1 MRRRFLAA
9 TRFLPS
15 VALLAACAG
24 APPSP
29 PTPASAPW
37 PLPSGEGWRVVP
49 RAEWGALPADT
60 SMLVMHTPSR
70 ITIHHTGSRQQ
81 PDRPF
86 VEKLRGL
93 QQFSQNPGRLASGG
107 TKPAWAD
114 IPYHFYIDAAGR
126 IAEARDARYAGD
138 TNTTYDTR
146 GHLLIV
152 LEGSFGTEQPSAA
165 QLQSLE
171 NLVLWLARRWNIGAH
186 AIQAHRDFAA
196 TACPGD
202 NLDARLPE
210 LRALVA
216 REVSP

>member
-1 MRRRFLAA
+1 
-9 TRFLPS
+9 
-15 VALLAACAG
+15 
-24 APPSP
+24 
-29 PTPASAPW
+29 
-37 PLPSGEGWRVVP
+37 VP
-49 RAEWGALPADT
+49 RSEWGAKPADPAL
-60 SMLVMHTPSR
+60 LVTHTPSR
-70 ITIHHTGSRQQ
+70 ITIHHTATRQQ
-81 PDRPF
+81 PARPL
-86 VEKLRGL
+86 EDKLRGL
-93 QQFSQNPGRLASGG
+93 QQFSQNPGRLAGGG

-152 LEGSFGTEQPSAA
+152 LEGSFQAEQPTAA
-165 QLQSLE
+165 QLQSLQ
-171 NLVLWLARRWNIGAH
+171 NMVLWLARRWNIGAD

-202 NLDARLPE
+202 NLYARLPE

-216 REVSP
+216 REVTP